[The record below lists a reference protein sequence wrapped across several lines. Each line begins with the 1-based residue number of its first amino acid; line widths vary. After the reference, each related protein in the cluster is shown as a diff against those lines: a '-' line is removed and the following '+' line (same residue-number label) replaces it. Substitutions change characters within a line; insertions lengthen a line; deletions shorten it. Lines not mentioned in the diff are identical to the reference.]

1 MTASICSY
9 PGDRDEALI
18 AALYDDGDPVKL
30 AAFEAHVAVCPA
42 CRDEIDLLRGVRVQ
56 LSRWTP
62 PEPSFGVIS
71 RQSSVVGQPTAVA
84 SPQAEA
90 PGPRSSSPWWR
101 QVPVWAQVAAALLFL
116 GVSAGIANLDIRY
129 DASGLSV
136 RTGWSTS
143 ASDRRV
149 AEAARVAPNATVVPA
164 AAPVAVD
171 PAPWR
176 ADLAALEQQM
186 KNEMH
191 ASLATAPRAVSA
203 SDADLIRRVRALVD
217 ESEKRQHTELALRV
231 AEVLRDVSS
240 QRQADLVKIDRS
252 LGAVQNNLGV
262 EVMKQRQSLNLLYRA
277 SQRQ

>member
-30 AAFEAHVAVCPA
+30 SAFEAHMAGCQS
-42 CRDEIDLLRGVRVQ
+42 CRDEIDTLRGVRAQ
-56 LSRWTP
+56 LSRWAP
-62 PEPSFGVIS
+62 PEPSFGVIG
-71 RQSSVVGQPTAVA
+71 RQPQVVSPESTAGNQPSTV
-84 SPQAEA
+84 PQGSA
-90 PGPRSSSPWWR
+90 WR

-116 GVSAGIANLDIRY
+116 GVSAGIANIDIRY

-136 RTGWSTS
+136 RTGWLTP

-149 AEAARVAPNATVVPA
+149 AAAGQVAPSATVVPA
-164 AAPVAVD
+164 AAPAPVD

-186 KNEMH
+186 KSEMH
-191 ASLATAPRAVSA
+191 ASLAAAPRAVSA

-217 ESEKRQHTELALRV
+217 ESEKRQQTELALRV

-277 SQRQ
+277 SQKQ

>member
-1 MTASICSY
+1 MV
-9 PGDRDEALI
+9 D
-18 AALYDDGDPVKL
+18 V
-30 AAFEAHVAVCPA
+30 
-42 CRDEIDLLRGVRVQ
+42 GVR
-56 LSRWTP
+56 
-62 PEPSFGVIS
+62 
-71 RQSSVVGQPTAVA
+71 
-84 SPQAEA
+84 SPGGRGARGSA
-90 PGPRSSSPWWR
+90 P
-101 QVPVWAQVAAALLFL
+101 AA
-116 GVSAGIANLDIRY
+116 
-129 DASGLSV
+129 
-136 RTGWSTS
+136 
-143 ASDRRV
+143 
-149 AEAARVAPNATVVPA
+149 ATVVPA

-191 ASLATAPRAVSA
+191 ASLATAPRTVSA

-277 SQRQ
+277 SLKQ